1 MDKESYGQHVIFVII
16 LSAILFLSYCL
27 LPSMQHREMTHKIS
41 KKAQTK
47 INLPEKDERSI
58 APEKKESVAQETEK
72 APASQKETTG
82 EAQKAARVIPI
93 SGNGDKALQIDIIP
107 MENPQYKAHK
117 KGIVQF
123 THQNHVEKYLI
134 SCGSCHHDETGK
146 PLELTFSD
154 KPKGCMEC
162 HKGTEKPK
170 GEKLA
175 KKEKIMKYH
184 FEALHANCID
194 CHKDYNKKKG
204 DPKGKKPA
212 PTSCKACHPK
222 K

>member
-1 MDKESYGQHVIFVII
+1 MDKESYGQHVIFIII
-16 LSAILFLSYCL
+16 LSTILFLSYCL
-27 LPSMQHREMTHKIS
+27 LPSMQPREMTHKIS

-47 INLPEKDERSI
+47 INLPEKDVRNI
-58 APEKKESVAQETEK
+58 TPEKVVVQEAIVKQAVVEETGK
-72 APASQKETTG
+72 LPASQKKTTG
-82 EAQKAARVIPI
+82 EVQKEAKVVQ
-93 SGNGDKALQIDIIP
+93 KIDIIP
-107 MENPQYKAHK
+107 MDNPLYKAHK

-134 SCGSCHHDETGK
+134 SCGSCHHDEKGK
-146 PLELTFSD
+146 PLELTLND
-154 KPKGCMEC
+154 TPQGCIEC

-170 GEKLA
+170 GEKLG

-184 FEALHANCID
+184 FEALHANCIN
-194 CHKDYNKKKG
+194 CHKDYNKKNG

-212 PTSCKACHPK
+212 PTSCKTCHPK